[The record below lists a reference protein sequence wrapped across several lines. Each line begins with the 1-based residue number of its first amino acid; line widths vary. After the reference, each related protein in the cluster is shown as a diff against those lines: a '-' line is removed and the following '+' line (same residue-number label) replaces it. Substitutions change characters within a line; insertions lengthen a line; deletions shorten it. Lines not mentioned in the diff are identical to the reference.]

1 MQFLGNIFEY
11 LLLKKNKTLN
21 ILGATSGDTGSAAEY
36 AMIGKK
42 GVNVFML
49 SPRGKMSPF
58 QTAQMYSLQDNN
70 IFNISIDGFFD
81 DCQDIVKGVS
91 NDLKFKNK
99 NQIGA
104 VNSINWGRIIAQVV
118 YYFKGYF
125 SSTSSSDELIDV
137 TVPSG
142 NFGNICAGHISRM
155 MGLPLRKLVVAT
167 NENDVLDEFFET
179 GVYKPR
185 ASDDTYHTSSPSMDI
200 SKASNFER
208 FIFDLIDRDPEKLR
222 SLWKKIDQG
231 ESFDLSSTG
240 YFGKVSNYGFTSSS
254 SSHQNRLHF
263 IKLLHEKFNLIIDT
277 HTADGFK
284 AAFDHFD
291 QSEEIPM
298 VVLETALP
306 TKFEETVMEAIKL
319 KPPRPDGLSNI
330 EQLPQKS
337 FEIEN
342 DINQVKQFIESHS

>member
-1 MQFLGNIFEY
+1 MKMMFL
-11 LLLKKNKTLN
+11 
-21 ILGATSGDTGSAAEY
+21 
-36 AMIGKK
+36 
-42 GVNVFML
+42 
-49 SPRGKMSPF
+49 MS
-58 QTAQMYSLQDNN
+58 
-70 IFNISIDGFFD
+70 FF
-81 DCQDIVKGVS
+81 K
-91 NDLKFKNK
+91 
-99 NQIGA
+99 
-104 VNSINWGRIIAQVV
+104 
-118 YYFKGYF
+118 
-125 SSTSSSDELIDV
+125 
-137 TVPSG
+137 
-142 NFGNICAGHISRM
+142 
-155 MGLPLRKLVVAT
+155 
-167 NENDVLDEFFET
+167 T

-208 FIFDLIDRDPEKLR
+208 FVFDLIDRDPEKLR

-231 ESFDLSSTG
+231 ESFDLSNTG

-254 SSHQNRLHF
+254 SSHKNRLHF
-263 IKLLHEKFNLIIDT
+263 IKLLHEKYNLIIDT

-306 TKFEETVMEAIKL
+306 TKFEETVMEAIML

-330 EQLPQKS
+330 EHLPQKS
-337 FEIEN
+337 YEIEN